1 MPSLNHVRRAASHNV
16 VSAAIPD
23 ETFER
28 LEARCA
34 KLGVPR
40 SLVIRDFIQFCLD
53 ICDGA
58 EVVDE
63 IKAAMK
69 GTMINAK

>member
-1 MPSLNHVRRAASHNV
+1 MPVLNHVRRVASHNV
-16 VSAAIPD
+16 VSAAIND
-23 ETFER
+23 ETFKR

-40 SLVIRDFIQFCLD
+40 SLVIRDFITFCLD
-53 ICDGA
+53 ICDGG

-63 IKAAMK
+63 FKAKIAASR
-69 GTMINAK
+69 GA